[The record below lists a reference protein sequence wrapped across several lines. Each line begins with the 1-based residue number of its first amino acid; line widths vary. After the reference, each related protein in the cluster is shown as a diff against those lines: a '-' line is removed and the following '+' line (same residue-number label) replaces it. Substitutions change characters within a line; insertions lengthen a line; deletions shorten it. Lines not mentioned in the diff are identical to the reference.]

1 MCTIYMYILQRDNN
15 IYGLVSDKIHS
26 DLSNITVV
34 GLSTLTSYIPI
45 QPSDVCNFAMDLTK
59 NIKEAFSN
67 TSVDKSGIYYVNIS
81 KKRAKVFTWVD
92 LDPDVP
98 HPYDIIGKVV
108 LELPLL
114 EWELLFDI
122 LEKVKDFFQE
132 NLPIKEVKKM

>member
-1 MCTIYMYILQRDNN
+1 MQRDNN

-45 QPSDVCNFAMDLTK
+45 PPSDVNKFAVTLTK
-59 NIKEAFSN
+59 EIKEAFSN
-67 TSVDKSGIYYVNIS
+67 TCVDKSDFYYVTIS

-92 LDPDVP
+92 LDPDVT

-108 LELPLL
+108 LALPLL
-114 EWELLFDI
+114 AWELLFDI

>member
-1 MCTIYMYILQRDNN
+1 MDTIYMHILCRENN

-26 DLSNITVV
+26 DLSDVTISISV
-34 GLSTLTSYIPI
+34 LTSYIPI
-45 QPSDVCNFAMDLTK
+45 VHSDVCNFAVDLTK

-67 TSVDKSGIYYVNIS
+67 TCVAKSDLYYVTVS

-92 LDPDVP
+92 LEPDVP

-122 LEKVKDFFQE
+122 LDKVKDFFQE